1 MKLWLVSALLLLS
14 TAAHSQGLAWR
25 EFPAAGATIRVAAD
39 ADALAV
45 PELSRVLSQA
55 LGELHARPGFRG
67 CNPVLVVIH
76 PNLDSFLA
84 AVGGSWHQL
93 AAADV
98 RGCRI
103 DTQRIQVLS
112 LHGGLERTL
121 RHELFHLFQPAGW
134 ERWRAEG
141 EAQRF
146 AGENPQAAVLPGITP
161 AELDALLVAPADE
174 QLRLR
179 AMATALSWVLLGR

>member
-1 MKLWLVSALLLLS
+1 MKVWLFSALLLI
-14 TAAHSQGLAWR
+14 TAARSEGPAWR
-25 EFPAAGATIRVAAD
+25 EFPAVGVSIVVAAD

-45 PELSRVLSQA
+45 PALSRVLDEA
-55 LGELHARPGFRG
+55 LGELHSRPGLHG
-67 CNPVLVVIH
+67 CSPLQFVIH
-76 PNLDSFLA
+76 PDLESFLA
-84 AVGGSWHQL
+84 TVGGSWHQL
-93 AAADV
+93 AVADV
-98 RGCRI
+98 SSCRI
-103 DTQRIQVLS
+103 DAQRIQVLNM
-112 LHGGLERTL
+112 HGGLERTV

-146 AGENPQAAVLPGITP
+146 AGENPRANVLPGVTP
-161 AELDALLVAPADE
+161 AELDALLAAPPDE